1 MEKVIF
7 DFDASIQD
15 ELNRLEWWVKTNQD
29 KADTHQPCM
38 VRMMEGEI
46 HFTKKD
52 IFLFRL
58 KDDILPKWP
67 N

>member
-15 ELNRLEWWVKTNQD
+15 ELNRLEWWIKTNQD